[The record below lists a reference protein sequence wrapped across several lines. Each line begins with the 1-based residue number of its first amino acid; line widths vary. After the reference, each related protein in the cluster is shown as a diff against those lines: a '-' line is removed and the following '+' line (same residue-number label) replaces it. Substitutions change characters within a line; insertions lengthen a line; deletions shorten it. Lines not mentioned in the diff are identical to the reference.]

1 MPKSASCTVLQTLPA
16 LDTGGVEQ
24 GTVEIV
30 QALAD
35 DGWGALVASAGGR
48 LVPALQAVGGR
59 HFALPLAAKDPV
71 SLLRNAGRLARL
83 ARAEGANLLHARSRA
98 PAWST
103 LLAARRTGLPFVTT
117 YHGVYGEGV
126 PGKRLYNSVMARGDR
141 VIAASRY
148 VAGLISARHG
158 TDPARIRLIPRGVDP
173 ARFDP
178 DARRGAQVAQLASAW
193 RLPDG
198 APVVVLPARLTRW
211 KGGLVLIE
219 ALARLARQDAV
230 AVLVGADQGR
240 ASYGAELEQRARAL
254 GVVDRVRLAGHCA
267 DMPAALMLA
276 DVVVSASTEPEAF
289 GRAVIEAQAMARPVI
304 ATNHGGAAETVTDG
318 DTGYLVPP
326 GDAAALAAALDR
338 VLAMPLEDRRALG
351 VRARAA
357 VLARCTVAAMQAA
370 TLDVYRELLWNA
382 PSERPQ
388 KQPGDRLGH
397 GNARGLTPLEPPV
410 NQ

>member
-1 MPKSASCTVLQTLPA
+1 M
-16 LDTGGVEQ
+16 
-24 GTVEIV
+24 
-30 QALAD
+30 
-35 DGWGALVASAGGR
+35 
-48 LVPALQAVGGR
+48 
-59 HFALPLAAKDPV
+59 
-71 SLLRNAGRLARL
+71 
-83 ARAEGANLLHARSRA
+83 LHARSRA

-126 PGKRLYNSVMARGDR
+126 PGKRLYNSIMARGDR

-148 VAGLISARHG
+148 VAGLIAARHG

-198 APVVVLPARLTRW
+198 APVVMLPARLTRW

-219 ALARLARQDAV
+219 ALARLARPDAV

-240 ASYGAELEQRARAL
+240 TAFAAELEQRARAL
-254 GVVDRVRLAGHCA
+254 GVADRVRLAGHCS

-304 ATNHGGAAETVTDG
+304 ATNHGGAAETVADG
-318 DTGYLVPP
+318 ETGYLVPP
-326 GDAAALAAALDR
+326 GDAVALAAALNR
-338 VLAMPLEDRRALG
+338 VLGLPLEDRRALG
-351 VRARAA
+351 ARARAA
-357 VLARCTVAAMQAA
+357 VMARCTVAAMQDA
-370 TLDVYRELLWNA
+370 TLDVYRELL
-382 PSERPQ
+382 
-388 KQPGDRLGH
+388 
-397 GNARGLTPLEPPV
+397 
-410 NQ
+410 